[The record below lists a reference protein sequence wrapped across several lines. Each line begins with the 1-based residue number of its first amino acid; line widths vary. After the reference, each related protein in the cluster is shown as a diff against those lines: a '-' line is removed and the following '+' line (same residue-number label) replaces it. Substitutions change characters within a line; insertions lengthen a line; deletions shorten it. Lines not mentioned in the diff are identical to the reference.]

1 MYLLDYVQLYNYVHY
16 MINCFLFQV
25 TSEFD
30 TFVASGARWCHML
43 EMKCM
48 IIELLAS

>member
-1 MYLLDYVQLYNYVHY
+1 
-16 MINCFLFQV
+16 MINCSLFQV

-30 TFVASGARWCHML
+30 TFVASESRWYHML
-43 EMKCM
+43 EMKCV